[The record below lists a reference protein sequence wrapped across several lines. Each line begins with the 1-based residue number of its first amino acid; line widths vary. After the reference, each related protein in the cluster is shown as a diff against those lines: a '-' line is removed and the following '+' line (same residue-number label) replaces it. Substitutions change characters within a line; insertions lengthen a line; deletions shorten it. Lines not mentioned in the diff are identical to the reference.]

1 MYKKI
6 LIQIL
11 LSLTVLSII
20 GYVIYFYIFNQ
31 ARIVKN
37 IESIIEKKEVVKNK
51 IPSATES
58 EPVNLIENINYL
70 SKDNQG
76 NEYKINAEKGEI
88 NLENQDLIYM
98 TKVFATINMKNSK
111 PIIIK
116 SDNAIY
122 NKKNYDTNFKGNIL
136 IIHQAHEITGENL
149 DLLFQNNI
157 ATIYDDVIYTNINNI
172 LTADRLEIDLI
183 TKNSKIFMDDKNEKI
198 QLKIKQ

>member
-11 LSLTVLSII
+11 LSLTILSII
-20 GYVIYFYIFNQ
+20 GYVIYFYILNQ

-37 IESIIEKKEVVKNK
+37 TESIIEKKEVVKNK
-51 IPSATES
+51 ITSATEP
-58 EPVNLIENINYL
+58 EPVNLIENIQYL

-111 PIIIK
+111 PITIK

-122 NKKNYDTNFKGNIL
+122 NKKNYDKNFTGNIL
-136 IIHQAHEITGENL
+136 IIHQTHEITGENL

-198 QLKIKQ
+198 QLQIKQ

>member
-11 LSLTVLSII
+11 LSLTALSII
-20 GYVIYFYIFNQ
+20 VYVIYFYILSQ
-31 ARIVKN
+31 SGVVKN
-37 IESIIEKKEVVKNK
+37 TEKIIQKKEVVKNK
-51 IPSATES
+51 INSVTKS
-58 EPVNLIENINYL
+58 EPVNLIEKIEY
-70 SKDNQG
+70 SSIDRQG
-76 NEYKINAEKGEI
+76 NAYKINAEKGEI
-88 NLENQDLIYM
+88 NFENQDLIYM

-111 PIIIK
+111 PITIK

-149 DLLFQNNI
+149 DLLFQNNT

-183 TKNSKIFMDDKNEKI
+183 TKNSKIFMNNKNEKV
-198 QLKIKQ
+198 KILIKE

>member
-198 QLKIKQ
+198 QLQIKQ